1 MHKERREN
9 KFSETE
15 KSFSKNPNIKDA
27 AILLDFYHGKH
38 NYEKALYFGKECIRL
53 GVNDSPIG
61 YLVHYQLASIN
72 KKIGDIDLA
81 RTHLKTALRL
91 DKDQLITK
99 NNWIK
104 KDNLADL
111 FSKEEIESFIKG

>member
-1 MHKERREN
+1 MYKERREN

-27 AILLDFYHGKH
+27 AILLDFYHGKR